1 MEELE
6 RLQRAFLAADQR
18 AQNGDKTA
26 QQDARIFAQ
35 EIRRIQ
41 AQGLSEPAKT
51 PQGEGVMGRLN
62 EGIARGLGGPVDIM
76 AAGLSAVGLGSG
88 DAFGGSESIRRG
100 MQNIGIALPE
110 EPPSTLGGQFVQ
122 GVGEAAGFILPTG
135 AIARG
140 MQTLG
145 PMAANIGRRIM
156 DPFVRG
162 PLAATTAELAAGG
175 SARVGGELASQA
187 TEGQYGDIAR
197 PFGEVVG
204 GLLGA
209 LAPGAALSGASR
221 VIQATPVAGT
231 AIRAAKAAIVPF
243 TEAGGRV
250 RASDRLRSLSA
261 DPEGQAGLLQQ
272 ESIGGL
278 SPAVQTGD
286 PNLIALERSILERNP
301 ALRDQFSASRRASN
315 VALRET
321 ARASGGEYGISDT
334 RSFIEGRRASFV
346 QGIQNRIE
354 AARQESL
361 RTIQALDPQRAPGG
375 NSAIVRQELERA
387 YKDANEIERELW
399 GSIPR
404 SVTVPTSQSR
414 RVFADIEARTPRAQK
429 SDIYADARQFLAA
442 DGEFKD
448 IETVNEM
455 HGLYNRLRRD
465 AREAIAGLVPNQNRA
480 RISNTLADA
489 IWEDLTF
496 SPSTMDTALANQ
508 LNEAREFTRTM
519 NEAFGQGVV
528 GDVLSQTRAGGER
541 ISPEMTLGATVG
553 RGGTAGSVASQQIGG
568 AINFPQPRPAATA
581 TTGDAVQDFLRENI
595 RRVAAPGGRDFSPQA
610 AARFAEQNREVLQQ
624 YPQLRAQLDQAIAA
638 GMGAA
643 RAEQRLGGI
652 ASATADPRRSVGA
665 AIETARPGSEIERSI
680 FGAKN
685 PVAAAREVAR
695 QAARDTSGV
704 ASSGLKGGF
713 VDYLMQQSKSGPADA
728 AGNPTIS
735 GNNLVGFLKDN
746 KNRAVAASILGPEDL
761 KRLDAISEEFQ
772 KLEIARGAG
781 TLTAPMEDMPNR
793 IIGLVAGTLAAR
805 AGAKLGA
812 GTSGASLRTANLATQ
827 TVNKVL
833 GNLTN
838 DKAEALLR
846 DAIQDKELFR
856 ALLMPVS
863 TKAHAKYAEDR
874 LAEWLVGYAATQVT
888 GE

>member
-1 MEELE
+1 MSELE

-18 AQNGDKTA
+18 AQAGDEQAK
-26 QQDARIFAQ
+26 QDARMFAQ
-35 EIRRIQ
+35 EIRKLQ
-41 AQGLSEPAKT
+41 AQGVQQPAEAA
-51 PQGEGVMGRLN
+51 QGDGLMGRIN
-62 EGIARGLGGPVDIM
+62 EGIARGLGAPVDLV
-76 AAGLSAVGLGSG
+76 AAGLSAIGVGTG

-110 EPPSTLGGQFVQ
+110 EPPSTLGGQFAQ
-122 GVGEAAGFILPTG
+122 GVGEAAGFLLPTG
-135 AIARG
+135 LVARG
-140 MQTLG
+140 MQALG
-145 PMAANIGRRIM
+145 PLASGIGGRIM
-156 DPFVRG
+156 EPFVRG

-175 SARVGGELASQA
+175 GARVGGELASQA

-209 LAPGAALSGASR
+209 MAPGAAVSGATR
-221 VIQATPVAGT
+221 AIQAAPVAGT
-231 AIRAAKAAIVPF
+231 AIRAAQAAIVPF
-243 TEAGGRV
+243 TTAGGRV

-261 DPEGQAGLLQQ
+261 DPEGQAALLQQ

-301 ALRDQFSASRRASN
+301 ALRDQFAANRRASN
-315 VALRET
+315 VALREA
-321 ARASGGEYGISDT
+321 ARAPAGEYGMADT
-334 RSFIEGRRASFV
+334 RAFIEGRRASFV

-354 AARQESL
+354 AARQEAL
-361 RTIQALDPQRAPGG
+361 RTIQTLDPQRAPGE

-387 YKDANEIERELW
+387 YNDANDIERELW

-404 SVTVPTSQSR
+404 SVTVPTSQAK
-414 RVFADIEARTPRAQK
+414 RVFADIDQNTPRAQK
-429 SDIYADARQFLAA
+429 SDIYGDARRFLAS
-442 DGEFKD
+442 DGEFQD

-465 AREAIAGLVPNQNRA
+465 AREAIAGPVPNQNRA
-480 RISNTLADA
+480 RISNILADA

-496 SPSTMDTALANQ
+496 SPSMMDTALANQ

-541 ISPEMTLGATVG
+541 IAPEMTLGATVG
-553 RGGTAGSVASQQIGG
+553 RGGTAGAVASRQIGG
-568 AINFPQPRPAATA
+568 AINFPQPRPSSMA
-581 TTGDAVQDFLRENI
+581 TTGDAVQDFLREGI

-610 AARFAEQNREVLQQ
+610 AARFAEQNRELLQQ
-624 YPQLRAQLDQAIAA
+624 YPQLRSQLDQAIAA
-638 GMGAA
+638 GQGAA
-643 RAEQRLGGI
+643 RAEERLGGI
-652 ASATADPRRSVGA
+652 VSAATDPRRSVSA
-665 AIETARPGSEIERSI
+665 AIEAARPGSEIERSI

-695 QAARDTSGV
+695 QAARDETGV
-704 ASSGLKGGF
+704 AVSGLKGGF
-713 VDYLMQQSKSGPADA
+713 VDYLMQQAKSGPADA

-735 GNNLVGFLKDN
+735 GNNLVGFLRDN

-761 KRLDAISEEFQ
+761 KRLDAIAEEFQ
-772 KLEIARGAG
+772 KLEVARGAG

-793 IIGLVAGTLAAR
+793 VIGLLAGTLAAR
-805 AGAKLGA
+805 AGAQLGA

-856 ALLMPVS
+856 ALLMPVN
-863 TKAHAKYAEDR
+863 TQAHAKYAEDR
-874 LAEWLVGYAATQVT
+874 LAEWLVGYTATQVT